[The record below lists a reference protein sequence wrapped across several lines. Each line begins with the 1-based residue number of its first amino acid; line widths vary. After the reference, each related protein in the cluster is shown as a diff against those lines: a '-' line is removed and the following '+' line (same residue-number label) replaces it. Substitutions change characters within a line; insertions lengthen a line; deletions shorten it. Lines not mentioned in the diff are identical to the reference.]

1 MEAPP
6 VRYVIT
12 PDGYSIAYTVSGRGI
27 PFVVMPTWTNHVRE
41 MWSGSPGDMFRALA
55 ERFQLVNY
63 DSRGM
68 GMSTR
73 KLGKDL
79 TLDSYFLDLDAVL
92 ERQNVDRLI
101 LLGSHSSAL
110 VAGHYAARHPDRV
123 QALILMNSGP
133 CWLGDAIPSLWDHLP
148 AESWDTFIYSLVPN
162 SLSDE
167 ARQAVFERMQSWSDQ
182 AAYLAAVQVWRRA
195 GLREVLSSLHT
206 PTLVLKPQYC
216 PCSRLEDVAEL
227 ASLLPNGRL
236 ALMESD
242 LVFGAPG
249 QAIDAID
256 TFFAEIGLMPN
267 TTDDFQE
274 HGAVDGMEHLTP
286 REVEVLQLIARGA
299 TNREIADR
307 LVVSTRTV
315 ERHITHI
322 YGKIGARGRASA
334 TAYALRNSLPYSSA
348 G

>member
-6 VRYVIT
+6 VRYVVT
-12 PDGYSIAYTVSGRGI
+12 PDGYSIAYTVTGTGI
-27 PFVVMPTWTNHVRE
+27 PFVFMPGWTNHAQE
-41 MWSGSPGDMFRALA
+41 MWTGHAGGLFRALA
-55 ERFQLVNY
+55 ERFQLINY

-73 KLGKDL
+73 KLGNDVS
-79 TLDSYFLDLDAVL
+79 LDSYILDLDAIL
-92 ERQNVDRLI
+92 DRQKVERLI
-101 LLGSHSSAL
+101 LLGSHNSAL

-123 QALILMNSGP
+123 EALILMNSGP
-133 CWLGDAIPSLWDHLP
+133 AWVGDAIPSLWDHLP

-167 ARQAVFERMQSWSDQ
+167 EGQTVFERMQDWSDQ
-182 AAYLAAVQVWRRA
+182 AAYLGAVRVWQSA
-195 GLREVLSSLHT
+195 GLRDVLPTLHM

-216 PCSRLEDVAEL
+216 PCSRLEDVVEL

-242 LVFGAPG
+242 VAFGGPG

-256 TFFAEIGLMPN
+256 TFLAENGLRPSAK
-267 TTDDFQE
+267 DYLHKDELFDE
-274 HGAVDGMEHLTP
+274 SEHLTP
-286 REVEVLQLIARGA
+286 REVEVIQLIAEGA
-299 TNREIADR
+299 TNREIADK
-307 LVVSTRTV
+307 LVVSTRTI

-322 YGKIGARGRASA
+322 YSKIGARGRAGA
-334 TAYALRNSLPYSSA
+334 TAYALRHWPAYSSA